1 MLLVG
6 AMLFTSIPMTA
17 TAKTSERKYGDV
29 NGDGEI
35 DFIDVLTLKKYIA
48 EMEPKNYVPEN
59 PDVPHTRPVPGQVL
73 RAGPGT
79 CGAAEKGHCR
89 NPAANHPHPPACPQ
103 VCRPGL
109 AQGAHCP
116 YRPQ

>member
-1 MLLVG
+1 MKKRIISMLLVG

-35 DFIDVLTLKKYIA
+35 DFIDVLTLKKHIA

-59 PDVPHTRPVPGQVL
+59 ADVNAELLRRRKVNRFPPG
-73 RAGPGT
+73 R
-79 CGAAEKGHCR
+79 E
-89 NPAANHPHPPACPQ
+89 
-103 VCRPGL
+103 GL
-109 AQGAHCP
+109 SFGRGSVSSQIL
-116 YRPQ
+116 

>member
-1 MLLVG
+1 MKKRIISMLLVG

-35 DFIDVLTLKKYIA
+35 DFIDVLTLKKHIA

-59 PDVPHTRPVPGQVL
+59 ADVNADGTVDFIDLLFIKKYIAEYDIQLGPDVLTV
-73 RAGPGT
+73 
-79 CGAAEKGHCR
+79 
-89 NPAANHPHPPACPQ
+89 NF
-103 VCRPGL
+103 
-109 AQGAHCP
+109 
-116 YRPQ
+116 